1 MAFDTTLPRND
12 YVGTGA
18 LDAYDFTFR
27 IFAAT
32 DLRVTKLNT
41 DGVETALVYPTD
53 FTVPAGDI
61 NNHSG
66 GTLTLTAGNLPLNYG
81 LTIRFDRQPK
91 QSTDLRNQGSYFLET
106 HEDKFD
112 ELTRYVQA
120 VRDVLSRALHLQETE
135 VGTELATTIP
145 SVALRASKFA
155 FWDSSGNI
163 TPVDALTQGVLAVS
177 AYAQTIL
184 DDANAAA
191 ARATLGVPT
200 LAEVLA
206 AAVVADTVFRVT
218 GSLDTT
224 KLLAHQ
230 VDALTTLTTRTRF
243 EVDEDVSV
251 GQSWEAKNL
260 SIVATVASNALTVA
274 LKTKNDTDPSATDP
288 ILFKFRNATIGTGD
302 YTTMALTAALS
313 LVISSGSTLG
323 TVSGA
328 AHRLYLGV
336 ANDGGTLRLFLYNP
350 LVAATLSLAGLHDA
364 QVYSSTAE
372 GGAGAADSAQVLY
385 SGTAFT
391 SKAIRLLG
399 YVESTQATAGT
410 WATTP
415 SKIQILGPG
424 VKRTADRVQTQVLVD
439 GAVATGTTVLPSDDT
454 IPQNTEGDQ
463 YLTKSITPSSSL
475 NLLHIE
481 SVLALASSTNDQYTV
496 ALFQDA
502 IANALAVMQNTF
514 DTTGR
519 VYSVAVEHFMAAG
532 TVSSITFNV
541 RAGNT
546 AAGTTTFNGAA
557 GARKMGGVMKSFL
570 RITEIMV

>member
-1 MAFDTTLPRND
+1 LTIASATNRISMDGNGSTTAFPVAFPFQAQADLTVLSTVIATGVQTLQTITTHYTISGVIDALGHYANGGSVDFLVAPASTVRITIYRDPSPTQGLDLVENDNLPAESVEAQLDYVTMLVQRVRDLISRSLRQPDGDVDAIGTLPSKVD
-12 YVGTGA
+12 
-18 LDAYDFTFR
+18 
-27 IFAAT
+27 
-32 DLRVTKLNT
+32 
-41 DGVETALVYPTD
+41 
-53 FTVPAGDI
+53 
-61 NNHSG
+61 
-66 GTLTLTAGNLPLNYG
+66 
-81 LTIRFDRQPK
+81 
-91 QSTDLRNQGSYFLET
+91 
-106 HEDKFD
+106 
-112 ELTRYVQA
+112 
-120 VRDVLSRALHLQETE
+120 
-135 VGTELATTIP
+135 
-145 SVALRASKFA
+145 RASKF
-155 FWDSSGNI
+155 
-163 TPVDALTQGVLAVS
+163 LACNANGDPIAAAGTSANLGPVS
-177 AYAQTIL
+177 AFINTL
-184 DDANAAA
+184 LPAADSTA
-191 ARATLGVPT
+191 ARAILEIGTDLPDITFRIVGSSDATKKV
-200 LAEVLA
+200 AREV
-206 AAVVADTVFRVT
+206 D
-218 GSLDTT
+218 G
-224 KLLAHQ
+224 
-230 VDALTTLTTRTRF
+230 LTTATTRTRF
-243 EVDEDVSV
+243 EADEDSTE
-251 GQSWEAKNL
+251 GQGWDIKNL
-260 SIVATVASNALTVA
+260 SLVATVGANALTIA
-274 LKTKNDTDPSATDP
+274 LKTKSGSDPSAINP
-288 ILFKFRNATIGTGD
+288 IIVKFRNATLGTGD
-302 YTTMALTAALS
+302 YTIVALTAALS

-323 TVSGA
+323 TVSGV
-328 AHRLYLGV
+328 AHRLYLGL

-372 GGAGAADSAQVLY
+372 GGTGAADSAQVLY

-415 SKIQILGPG
+415 SKIQLLGPG
-424 VKRTADRVQTQVLVD
+424 VKRTADRLQTQVLAD

-463 YLTKSITPSSSL
+463 YLTKSITPTSSL

-481 SVLALASSTNDQYTV
+481 TLLALASSTNDQATV

-502 IANALAVMQNTF
+502 SANALAAMQNTF

-519 VYSVAVEHFMAAG
+519 VYPVALEHWMVAG